1 MTDGQLL
8 DHFVKTRDET
18 SFEALVRRHG
28 PMVLGLCRRSLQ
40 DDHEAEDAF
49 QTTFLTLVNNA
60 RTIRKQDSLGSWLYG
75 VAQRVTLKAK
85 IRAGKRNRLTQGETM
100 AVDDHDSS
108 EADLQEIR
116 PVLHEEVG
124 RLPEKYRA
132 PIVLCYL
139 EGQTHEEAARQLEW
153 PVGTVKGRLSRA
165 RELLH
170 SRLSRRGIA
179 LSLGLVAIL
188 KSEARAAVP
197 ESLVESTVRA
207 AGAISNVASSKLL
220 DRSSRP
226 FWRTSGRL
234 VIILGAL
241 AAMLIIRSS
250 GGFVPLLAASSKAT
264 SEAAE
269 SLGLST
275 LLNGDQG
282 QAGCHTR

>member
-8 DHFVKTRDET
+8 DRFVKTRDE
-18 SFEALVRRHG
+18 SAFETLLRRHG

-49 QTTFLTLVNNA
+49 QATFLTLVNNA
-60 RTIRKQDSLGSWLYG
+60 RTIRKQDSLASWLYG

-100 AVDDHDSS
+100 AVDQHDS

-139 EGQTHEEAARQLEW
+139 EGQTHEEAARQLDW

-170 SRLSRRGIA
+170 SRLTRRGIA
-179 LSLGLVAIL
+179 LSLGLISML
-188 KSEARAAVP
+188 TSEATAAVP

-207 AGAISNVASSKLL
+207 AGVLSIGASNPVP
-220 DRSSRP
+220 DPTSRP
-226 FWRTSGRL
+226 ALHFPRRL
-234 VIILGAL
+234 VIAL
-241 AAMLIIRSS
+241 AVLSAILLIQT
-250 GGFVPLLAASSKAT
+250 GGRIQPLLAASSKVA
-264 SEAAE
+264 SDAAA
-269 SLGLST
+269 SLGLSA
-275 LLNGDQG
+275 LLSGDHG
-282 QAGCHTR
+282 AGGCSGR

>member
-8 DHFVKTRDET
+8 DRYVKTRDE
-18 SFEALVRRHG
+18 SAFETLLRRHG

-49 QTTFLTLVNNA
+49 QATFLTLVNNA
-60 RTIRKQDSLGSWLYG
+60 RSIRKQDSLGSWLYG
-75 VAQRVTLKAK
+75 VAHRVTLKAK

-100 AVDDHDSS
+100 SVEDLDSQ
-108 EADLQEIR
+108 ADLQEIR

-165 RELLH
+165 REMLH

-179 LSLGLVAIL
+179 LTLGLIAL
-188 KSEARAAVP
+188 LRKDATAAVP

-207 AGAISNVASSKLL
+207 AGVIPIEASSPAVDPTRRHAWHVPK
-220 DRSSRP
+220 
-226 FWRTSGRL
+226 RL
-234 VIILGAL
+234 VITFAVLAVILLVQTRGRIL
-241 AAMLIIRSS
+241 
-250 GGFVPLLAASSKAT
+250 PLLAASSQIA
-264 SEAAE
+264 SDAAD
-269 SLGLST
+269 SIGLST
-275 LLNGDQG
+275 VLNRHP
-282 QAGCHTR
+282 AGGGCSDR

>member
-8 DHFVKTRDET
+8 DRYVKTRDE
-18 SFEALVRRHG
+18 SAFETLLRRHG

-49 QTTFLTLVNNA
+49 QATFLTLVNNA
-60 RTIRKQDSLGSWLYG
+60 RSIRKQDSLGSWLYG

-85 IRAGKRNRLTQGETM
+85 IRAGKRNRLTQGEPM
-100 AVDDHDSS
+100 SVEDHDSQ
-108 EADLQEIR
+108 ADLQEIR

-165 RELLH
+165 REMLH

-179 LSLGLVAIL
+179 LSLGLVAML
-188 KSEARAAVP
+188 RREATAAVP

-207 AGAISNVASSKLL
+207 AGVVSIEATSSAVDPTRRPAWHVPKRLMITFAVLAALL
-220 DRSSRP
+220 LIQTR
-226 FWRTSGRL
+226 GRL
-234 VIILGAL
+234 L
-241 AAMLIIRSS
+241 
-250 GGFVPLLAASSKAT
+250 PLLAASSQIAT
-264 SEAAE
+264 DAADTI
-269 SLGLST
+269 GLST
-275 LLNGDQG
+275 LLNGHPAQG
-282 QAGCHTR
+282 GCSDR

>member
-8 DHFVKTRDET
+8 DRFVKTRDE
-18 SFEALVRRHG
+18 SAFETLLRRHG

-49 QTTFLTLVNNA
+49 QATFLTLVNNA
-60 RTIRKQDSLGSWLYG
+60 RTIRKQDSLASWLYG

-100 AVDDHDSS
+100 AVDQHDS

-139 EGQTHEEAARQLEW
+139 EGQTHEEAARQLDW

-170 SRLSRRGIA
+170 SRLTRRGIA
-179 LSLGLVAIL
+179 LSLGLISML
-188 KSEARAAVP
+188 TSEATAAVP
-197 ESLVESTVRA
+197 ESLVESTVQ
-207 AGAISNVASSKLL
+207 AGVLTIDASNPVL
-220 DRSSRP
+220 DPASRP
-226 FWRTSGRL
+226 ALHFPRRL
-234 VIILGAL
+234 VIAL
-241 AAMLIIRSS
+241 AVLASILLFQT
-250 GGFVPLLAASSKAT
+250 GGRIMPLLAASSKVA
-264 SEAAE
+264 SDAAA
-269 SLGLST
+269 SLGLPP
-275 LLNGDQG
+275 LLSGDHG
-282 QAGCHTR
+282 AGGCSGR